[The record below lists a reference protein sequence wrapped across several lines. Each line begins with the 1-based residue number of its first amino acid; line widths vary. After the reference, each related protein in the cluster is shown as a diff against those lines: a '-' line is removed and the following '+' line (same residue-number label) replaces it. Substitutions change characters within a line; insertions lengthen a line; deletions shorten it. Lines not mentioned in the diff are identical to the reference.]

1 VPEPIQFV
9 DLKRQ
14 YASIKD
20 EVDQAVIDAI
30 ASTQYILG
38 EEVARFEEEWAAYCS
53 VTRPRPEP
61 QVRAR
66 SRSAATSASTRSRP
80 PCCA

>member
-1 VPEPIQFV
+1 MSEPIQFV

-20 EVDQAVIDAI
+20 EVDRAVIDVI

-38 EEVARFEEEWAAYCS
+38 EEVARFEAEWAAYCG
-53 VTRPRPEP
+53 
-61 QVRAR
+61 R
-66 SRSAATSASTRSRP
+66 STPSASRPARRRSHSPSTQSGSAPGTR
-80 PCCA
+80 

>member
-1 VPEPIQFV
+1 MTEPIQFV

-20 EVDQAVIDAI
+20 EVDRAVIDAI

-38 EEVARFEEEWAAYCS
+38 EEVARFEEE
-53 VTRPRPEP
+53 
-61 QVRAR
+61 
-66 SRSAATSASTRSRP
+66 
-80 PCCA
+80 